1 MARVMVTGA
10 ASGIGAATAALLE
23 ADGWEVVRADL
34 KPGDGMVQLDTAD
47 EAAWN
52 RALDASGAVDAL
64 VNCAGHRDRAPLV
77 ELTVT
82 SFDHML
88 AVHVRGTFLG
98 IRGCARRWLAE
109 GRRGAVVAISSVNAT
124 HAVPGQ
130 PHYAAAKAGVSGLV
144 RAAAVELAPAGIRV
158 NAIAPGVIETP
169 MTAER
174 LGDPDLRRE
183 VLDRVPTGEHGLPA
197 DVAAA
202 VAYLLS
208 DGARYVTGTV
218 LAVDG
223 GWMAC

>member
-1 MARVMVTGA
+1 MARVLVTGA
-10 ASGIGAATAALLE
+10 ASGIGAATATVLE
-23 ADGWEVVRADL
+23 QDGWEVVRADL
-34 KPGDGMVQLDTAD
+34 KPGGGMLELDTAD
-47 EAAWN
+47 ETGWD
-52 RALDASGAVDAL
+52 RALDAAGGVDAL

-77 ELTVT
+77 ELTVE
-82 SFDHML
+82 SFDRML

-98 IRGCARRWLAE
+98 IRGCARRWLAD
-109 GRRGAVVAISSVNAT
+109 GRRGSVVAISSVNAT

-174 LGDPDLRRE
+174 LGDPALRRE
-183 VLDRVPTGEHGLPA
+183 VLARVPTGQHGLPA